1 MYAMRLTVKAINDE
15 LAKRGHTARLAK
27 ASGYCYFEGGEAR
40 ECLDRT
46 VRVPKISSLTLA
58 QWISEFQRLKKWNA
72 ELFRSSRDAKKTKGG
87 PRRT

>member
-58 QWISEFQRLKKWNA
+58 EWIAEFQRLKKWNA
-72 ELFRSSRDAKKTKGG
+72 ELFRSTKASRK
-87 PRRT
+87 RRPGRT